1 MREAEGERRFPKYIN
16 SIFIECRGLI
26 PEKEGEKEERVFCM
40 ERVVCA
46 KEEK

>member
-1 MREAEGERRFPKYIN
+1 MYIGR
-16 SIFIECRGLI
+16 RGLI

-40 ERVVCA
+40 ERVICA